1 MTLVSEHRSR
11 VALEQLWEALDASQR
26 REALQTLGRI
36 VAQQI
41 QEPHGRKGVR
51 HEDC

>member
-1 MTLVSEHRSR
+1 MVSEHRSR
-11 VALEQLWEALDASQR
+11 MALEQLWESLDAAQR

-36 VAQQI
+36 VARQI
-41 QEPHGRKGVR
+41 QEPHGRKAVR